1 MGKVTLG
8 TDLHDFIEF
17 LSNKNNRS
25 AFEYNLKGFY
35 ALFYLLILIIIKF
48 GYNARCHWLK

>member
-35 ALFYLLILIIIKF
+35 ALFYLQLFHGVIDPGFPK
-48 GYNARCHWLK
+48 